1 MKYSLSSRQSK
12 KYLTLADEIIVES
25 RDYRQISD
33 LFIEYPD
40 KTNILQIENEKLNE
54 TDYMKV
60 VEEYSKSSK
69 NFCCCIYNLKET
81 NWFKERNIKFYYGY
95 PINNYYDMRGLI
107 DIGVEYIKIT
117 APLTFDM

>member
-40 KTNILQIENEKLNE
+40 KMIILQIENEKLNE
-54 TDYMKV
+54 IDYNDNNTDLDERLIKTLNENENLFELKINFDLKV
-60 VEEYSKSSK
+60 EKQ
-69 NFCCCIYNLKET
+69 N
-81 NWFKERNIKFYYGY
+81 
-95 PINNYYDMRGLI
+95 
-107 DIGVEYIKIT
+107 YIKNTIIT
-117 APLTFDM
+117 KTLA